1 MTQQVN
7 TVPGMG
13 GTKMQP
19 SDFERK
25 FAANVGKVWSEP
37 DQRRVLDAIWSL
49 DKADRLDDMLKL
61 MVVPA

>member
-1 MTQQVN
+1 
-7 TVPGMG
+7 
-13 GTKMQP
+13 MQP

-25 FAANVGKVWSEP
+25 FSANVGKIWSEP
-37 DQRRVLDAIWSL
+37 DQRRVLEAIWSL